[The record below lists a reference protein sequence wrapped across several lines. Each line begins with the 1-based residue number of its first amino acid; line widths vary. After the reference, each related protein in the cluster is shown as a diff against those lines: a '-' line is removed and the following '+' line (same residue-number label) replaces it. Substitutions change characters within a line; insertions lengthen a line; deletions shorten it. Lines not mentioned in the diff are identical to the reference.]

1 MVTLI
6 EIAGYALVDAVNPCA
21 LAVMIIVLMNLLIE
35 DKTKK
40 AKVLYGGFAFT
51 LAVFLLYFLYGI
63 LLAFIFKPA
72 TGGVFASYV
81 FKGFGI
87 FSVILGILNLK
98 DFFVYR
104 PGGIATEM
112 PISFRPKMRLWI
124 NKIRTIKGAFI
135 IGLLVT
141 LFLLPCTIGP
151 YVIASAR
158 LSVLSSST
166 IIFWLVIYN
175 IIFIT
180 PMLGVTLAIFLG
192 VTTLESV
199 GGWREKNIR
208 YLHLV
213 EGLIL
218 VILGILM
225 ITGILQ

>member
-1 MVTLI
+1 MVTLL
-6 EIAGYALVDAVNPCA
+6 EIAGYALVDAINPCA
-21 LAVMIIVLMNLLIE
+21 LAVMVIVLMNLLIE
-35 DKTKK
+35 DKTKTK
-40 AKVLYGGFAFT
+40 KILYGGFAFS
-51 LAVFLLYFLYGI
+51 LAVFMLYFIYGL

-72 TGGVFASYV
+72 TGGTFASYV

-87 FSVILGILNLK
+87 FSVILGLLNLK

-124 NKIRTIKGAFI
+124 NRIRTVKGAFI
-135 IGLLVT
+135 IGLVVT
-141 LFLLPCTIGP
+141 LFLLPCSIGP
-151 YVIASAR
+151 YIIASAR
-158 LSVLSSST
+158 LSVLNTST
-166 IIFWLVIYN
+166 IIFWLFIYN
-175 IIFIT
+175 LIFII
-180 PMLGVTLAIFLG
+180 PMLAITLAIFLG

-218 VILGILM
+218 IILGIFM
-225 ITGILQ
+225 ITGIL